1 MKSSFLT
8 KKTIRYKHSQGETIQ
23 QDIMTLCQTNSDEVF
38 LFLHRNVLFNRFP
51 QKSLHT
57 HQSLF
62 KAAFLLLDCLPT
74 ASTSGKGAIRGSFV
88 DEDGATVFE
97 LDAVRFSFLRAELL
111 DPLPVAGVCS
121 SVSAWNRGFVKIQ
134 RGWLDLPEQV
144 HRPLHPHKS
153 QNRHSPLPIWGS

>member
-1 MKSSFLT
+1 MQNFKEILLSGILRQT
-8 KKTIRYKHSQGETIQ
+8 K
-23 QDIMTLCQTNSDEVF
+23 SDEVF
-38 LFLHRNVLFNRFP
+38 LFLHRNVWFNRFL

-74 ASTSGKGAIRGSFV
+74 ASTSGKGAIRGNLV
-88 DEDGATVFE
+88 DEDGAAVFE

-111 DPLPVAGVCS
+111 DPLTVAGVCS
-121 SVSAWNRGFVKIQ
+121 SVGAWNHDFVNIQ
-134 RGWLDLPEQV
+134 RGWLVLPEQV
-144 HRPLHPHKS
+144 YCPLHPHKS

>member
-1 MKSSFLT
+1 MQTFKERLFTRILSQT
-8 KKTIRYKHSQGETIQ
+8 K
-23 QDIMTLCQTNSDEVF
+23 SDEVF
-38 LFLHRNVLFNRFP
+38 LFLNKKVLFKRFL
-51 QKSLHT
+51 QKSPAPHT

-62 KAAFLLLDCLPT
+62 RAAFLLLDCLPT

-97 LDAVRFSFLRAELL
+97 LDAVRFSFLRDELL

-144 HRPLHPHKS
+144 HRPLHLHKS
-153 QNRHSPLPIWGS
+153 QSRHSPLPILGS

>member
-1 MKSSFLT
+1 MQTFKEGLFSRILRQT
-8 KKTIRYKHSQGETIQ
+8 K
-23 QDIMTLCQTNSDEVF
+23 SDEVF
-38 LFLHRNVLFNRFP
+38 LFLNKRVLFKRFL
-51 QKSLHT
+51 QKSPHT

-88 DEDGATVFE
+88 DEDGAAVFE

-111 DPLPVAGVCS
+111 DPLLVAGVCS

-134 RGWLDLPEQV
+134 RGRLDLPEQV
-144 HRPLHPHKS
+144 HCPLHLRKF
-153 QNRHSPLPIWGS
+153 QNRHSPLPILGS

>member
-1 MKSSFLT
+1 MQTFKERLFSRILRQT
-8 KKTIRYKHSQGETIQ
+8 K
-23 QDIMTLCQTNSDEVF
+23 SDEVF
-38 LFLHRNVLFNRFP
+38 LFLNEKVLFKRFLQNSP
-51 QKSLHT
+51 HT

-74 ASTSGKGAIRGSFV
+74 ASTSGKGAIRGNLV
-88 DEDGATVFE
+88 DEDGAAVFE

-144 HRPLHPHKS
+144 HCPLHLHKS
-153 QNRHSPLPIWGS
+153 QSRHSPLPILGS

>member
-1 MKSSFLT
+1 
-8 KKTIRYKHSQGETIQ
+8 
-23 QDIMTLCQTNSDEVF
+23 MTLCQTNSDEVF
-38 LFLHRNVLFNRFP
+38 LSLHRNVLFNRFP

-74 ASTSGKGAIRGSFV
+74 TSTSGKGAIRGSFV
-88 DEDGATVFE
+88 DEDGAAVFE

-121 SVSAWNRGFVKIQ
+121 SVSAWNCGFGKIQ

-144 HRPLHPHKS
+144 HRLLHLHKS
-153 QNRHSPLPIWGS
+153 QSRHSPLPILGS